1 MKTEAIEDVFEL
13 SPLQQGILFQTLYTD
28 TEMYVQQFSFTIN
41 APVDVDSYRRAWQSS
56 LDRHAALRASFF
68 WEEVE
73 QPVQVVQ
80 RELEIPLQFEDWS
93 GLEPYR
99 DGSRTTWV
107 ARRIA

>member
-93 GLEPYR
+93 GLA
-99 DGSRTTWV
+99 GSEQTR
-107 ARRIA
+107 